1 MFNRMEIKQRAKAT
15 FLNEYGLSIGA
26 YILYVLISAAAASIT
41 FGLGALLIVPPL
53 VVGYSSFVLR
63 IYKGKNGD
71 IGDIFTNGFS
81 NYGRNLGG
89 MLWMELFVFLWSLLF
104 VIPGIIKALAY
115 SMTPFILADCPNVRA
130 TDAIKLSMRM
140 TRGHKGGIFVMCLS
154 FIGWWILSGLTFGIL
169 QLLFVGPY
177 ISTSFAGLYVDL
189 KARALTSGMVRSE
202 ELA

>member
-15 FLNEYGLSIGA
+15 FLNEYGISIGA
-26 YILYVLISAAAASIT
+26 YVLYVLIAAAASTIT
-41 FGLGALLIVPPL
+41 WGLGALLIAPPL
-53 VVGYSSFVLR
+53 MVGYCSFVLH
-63 IYKGKNGD
+63 IYKGESGD
-71 IGDIFTNGFS
+71 IGDMFANGFS

-140 TRGHKGGIFVMCLS
+140 THGHKGGIFVMCLS

-169 QLLFVGPY
+169 QILFVGPY
-177 ISTSFAGLYVDL
+177 TSTSFAGLYVDL
-189 KARALTSGMVRSE
+189 KARALNNGIIRPE

>member
-15 FLNEYGLSIGA
+15 FLNDYGISIGA
-26 YILYVLISAAAASIT
+26 FVLFWLVGAAATAVS
-41 FGLGALLIVPPL
+41 FGLGSLLIVPPL
-53 VVGYSSFVLR
+53 MVGYCSFVLR
-63 IYKGKNGD
+63 IYKGENGD
-71 IGDIFTNGFS
+71 IGDMFANGFS

-104 VIPGIIKALAY
+104 MIPGIIKALAY

-140 TRGHKGGIFVMCLS
+140 THGHKGGIFVMCLS

-169 QLLFVGPY
+169 QILFVGPY
-177 ISTSFAGLYVDL
+177 TSTSFAGLYVDL
-189 KARALTSGMVRSE
+189 KARALSSGIIRPE
-202 ELA
+202 EI

>member
-15 FLNEYGLSIGA
+15 FLNEYGISIGA
-26 YILYVLISAAAASIT
+26 FVLYVLIAAAASSIT
-41 FGLGALLIVPPL
+41 WGLGALLIAPPL
-53 VVGYSSFVLR
+53 MVGYCSFVLR
-63 IYKGKNGD
+63 IYKGENGD
-71 IGDIFTNGFS
+71 IGDMFANGFS

-130 TDAIKLSMRM
+130 TDAIKLSMHM
-140 TRGHKGGIFVMCLS
+140 THGHKGGIFVMCLS

-169 QLLFVGPY
+169 QILFVGPY
-177 ISTSFAGLYVDL
+177 TSTSFAGLYVDM
-189 KARALTSGMVRSE
+189 KARALSSGIIRPE
-202 ELA
+202 EI

>member
-15 FLNEYGLSIGA
+15 FLNEYGISIGA
-26 YILYVLISAAAASIT
+26 YVLYVLIAAAASTIT
-41 FGLGALLIVPPL
+41 WGLGALLIAPPL
-53 VVGYSSFVLR
+53 MVGYSSFVLR
-63 IYKGKNGD
+63 IYKGENGD
-71 IGDIFTNGFS
+71 IGDMFANGFS

-104 VIPGIIKALAY
+104 MIPGIIKALAY

-140 TRGHKGGIFVMCLS
+140 THGHKGGIFVMCLS

-169 QLLFVGPY
+169 QILFVGPY
-177 ISTSFAGLYVDL
+177 TGTSFAGLYVDL
-189 KARALTSGMVRSE
+189 KARALSSGIIRPE
-202 ELA
+202 EF

>member
-15 FLNEYGLSIGA
+15 FLNEYGISIGA
-26 YILYVLISAAAASIT
+26 YVLYVLIAAAASTIT
-41 FGLGALLIVPPL
+41 WGLGALLIAPPL
-53 VVGYSSFVLR
+53 MVGYSSFVLR
-63 IYKGKNGD
+63 IYKGENGD
-71 IGDIFTNGFS
+71 IGDMFANGFS

-104 VIPGIIKALAY
+104 MIPGIIKALAY

-140 TRGHKGGIFVMCLS
+140 THGHKGGIFVMCLS

-169 QLLFVGPY
+169 QILFVGPY
-177 ISTSFAGLYVDL
+177 TSTSFAGLYVDL
-189 KARALTSGMVRSE
+189 KARALSSGIIRPE
-202 ELA
+202 EI

>member
-15 FLNEYGLSIGA
+15 FLNDYGISIGA
-26 YILYVLISAAAASIT
+26 YVLYVLIAAAASSIT
-41 FGLGALLIVPPL
+41 WGLGALLIAPPL
-53 VVGYSSFVLR
+53 MVGYSSFVLR
-63 IYKGKNGD
+63 IYKGENGD
-71 IGDIFTNGFS
+71 IGDMFANGFS

-104 VIPGIIKALAY
+104 MIPGIIKALAY

-140 TRGHKGGIFVMCLS
+140 THGHKGGIFVMCLS

-169 QLLFVGPY
+169 QILFVGPY
-177 ISTSFAGLYVDL
+177 TSTSFAGLYVDL
-189 KARALTSGMVRSE
+189 KARALSSGIIRPE
-202 ELA
+202 EI